1 MFKHENMKRTGN
13 KKPTTLAI
21 VQGDASHKKRNIKF
35 DLSAKIPNSKN
46 IHVAM
51 SNQIPL

>member
-1 MFKHENMKRTGN
+1 MK
-13 KKPTTLAI
+13 
-21 VQGDASHKKRNIKF
+21 GDATLKKRNIKF
-35 DLSAKIPNSKN
+35 DLSAEIPNSKN